1 MAVSEEE
8 IIRCRLLF
16 DGEGTGDDRR
26 IQTLLK
32 TIVKWCHSDCSRE
45 ESNLTY
51 QKIIALLNQC
61 EYSMVKN
68 HLVYEMNTIERKN
81 YEKLLQDIE
90 KEITEAR
97 EEIAACKVELQNAK
111 RVRKNRQEYDAL
123 ARVIETHPDRKQ
135 LQAETDQLKEELSV
149 QEQTKTKLTRKLDVR
164 AKQLHALV
172 HSLHVLQQILD
183 EDDDSTVVEPNTQ
196 DSAMDTI

>member
-81 YEKLLQDIE
+81 YEVHLLTYIQLPPVLYRSPDFVIFNNLSLDIG
-90 KEITEAR
+90 TLGYCTLGPD
-97 EEIAACKVELQNAK
+97 CKFHSFF
-111 RVRKNRQEYDAL
+111 
-123 ARVIETHPDRKQ
+123 IER
-135 LQAETDQLKEELSV
+135 
-149 QEQTKTKLTRKLDVR
+149 
-164 AKQLHALV
+164 
-172 HSLHVLQQILD
+172 
-183 EDDDSTVVEPNTQ
+183 
-196 DSAMDTI
+196 

>member
-1 MAVSEEE
+1 MQLKKLYIYCLFLSMAVSEEE

-32 TIVKWCHSDCSRE
+32 TIVKWCHTDTNYD

-68 HLVYEMNTIERKN
+68 HLVYEMNNVERKN
-81 YEKLLQDIE
+81 YEVGHANVPIPGA
-90 KEITEAR
+90 EA
-97 EEIAACKVELQNAK
+97 
-111 RVRKNRQEYDAL
+111 
-123 ARVIETHPDRKQ
+123 
-135 LQAETDQLKEELSV
+135 
-149 QEQTKTKLTRKLDVR
+149 LTYLPTTTT
-164 AKQLHALV
+164 L
-172 HSLHVLQQILD
+172 
-183 EDDDSTVVEPNTQ
+183 
-196 DSAMDTI
+196 